1 MLLGRC
7 CHCGET
13 PRPRYVNLKCFDKS
27 NGAIVWEFGPCFL
40 PVQQYGADYIHAF
53 QANTPL
59 TFDTAVYQ
67 SPTDGSVFTTANRA
81 VTTLQ
86 ASHCKDAAD
95 IVRLNSADGT
105 EANRSIVS
113 WLFSRTEQAIA
124 IGVLNTDV
132 VMGEADGLSGGNM
145 IIRGHVPVQM
155 ELTDYASN
163 NVTKTY
169 IFHPHTHTAGSVT
182 LQTRPSNQTISWAY
196 NASAATV
203 KTAIESVGDV
213 ASATVTGGPWPFSA
227 LNVSVTWAS
236 SSGDFASITFTKE
249 TLAGFSNRSTMS
261 ALFLVDPTSGAITK
275 TFGYIFGNYSSA
287 VKMHPSVSGFIP
299 TVPDA
304 IYPAYRPIA
313 GAANSFAVQQSPFG
327 GSGGNEWFEGWDA
340 TTSTELW
347 CVYNNHSV
355 ASGEAKPSINQ
366 KRSHAG
372 LVYMTGTKKT
382 LAGSDWIGC
391 KVDIAGGTR
400 TEVNHTQSALNN
412 AGCWMIDA
420 DNDAATNAYSF
431 FSSRFQ
437 QTAPAVVYVT
447 VDEQGELDINGN
459 VFRVGSRRL
468 IGLDASDFYVMHTN
482 DAATFRYKNPA
493 ATPSLIAST
502 NARGYLWRFYLS
514 PGVHFTTGTE
524 FRFKFTGNSSN
535 PTKYSNWIDWLASS
549 ATIKT
554 AIDAAFPAN
563 TGGVTD
569 NVVVYPFG
577 APTAFDNTVG
587 MLEQYLEIRFA
598 GAANATGISELYIP
612 ATYVQANKITIETR
626 TETHEFTPAGIAS
639 FDRTTCSL
647 NWSRAFGTVS
657 GVDVPYPLDAWV
669 RGSYVFAYGQL
680 VDAKIP

>member
-7 CHCGET
+7 CHCGEN
-13 PRPRYVNLKCFDKS
+13 PKPRYVNLKCFDKS

-53 QANTPL
+53 QSNTPL
-59 TFDTAVYQ
+59 TFDTYIYTC
-67 SPTDGSVFTTANRA
+67 PTNGDILTTVNRGSVTLSANA
-81 VTTLQ
+81 C
-86 ASHCKDAAD
+86 SGAAD
-95 IVRLNSADGT
+95 VVRLNSASGT
-105 EANRSIVS
+105 EANRSTVS
-113 WLFSRTEQAIA
+113 WLFSNTEQDSP
-124 IGVLNTDV
+124 IGQFNTSV
-132 VMGEADGLSGGNM
+132 IMSQADGLSGGNM
-145 IIRGHVPVQM
+145 IIGGHVPVQM

-169 IFHPHTHTAGSVT
+169 IFHPHTHTAGDVT
-182 LQTRPSNQTISWAY
+182 LKTRPSNQTISWAY

-213 ASATVTGGPWPFSA
+213 SSATVTGGPWPFAA

-261 ALFLVDPTSGAITK
+261 ALILIDPTNGNITK

-304 IYPAYRPIA
+304 IEAAQRPIA
-313 GAANSFAVQQSPFG
+313 GASNTFAVEQPGLAGTQ
-327 GSGGNEWFEGWDA
+327 NWFEGWNA

-347 CVYNNHSV
+347 CVFNNHNVST
-355 ASGEAKPSINQ
+355 GERKPHI
-366 KRSHAG
+366 KGFRSHAG
-372 LVYMTGTKKT
+372 LVYITGTKKT
-382 LAGSDWIGC
+382 LAGSDWVGC
-391 KVDIAGGTR
+391 KVDISAGTR
-400 TEVNHTQSALNN
+400 TEVNHTESALNN
-412 AGCWMIDA
+412 VDCWMLDA
-420 DNDAATNAYSF
+420 DNDATTNGYHQ
-431 FSSRFQ
+431 FSTRFQ
-437 QTAPAVVYVT
+437 QTAPAVTFVT

-468 IGLDASDFYVMHTN
+468 IGLDASDFYVWHSN
-482 DAATFRYKNPA
+482 DSATFRYKNPA

-514 PGVHFTTGTE
+514 PGVHFDTGTE
-524 FRFKFTGNSSN
+524 FRFKFTGNSGN

-549 ATIKT
+549 STIKT
-554 AIDAAFPAN
+554 AIDAAFSAN
-563 TGGVTD
+563 TAGVTD

-587 MLEQYLEIRFA
+587 TLEQYLEIRFA
-598 GAANATGISELYIP
+598 GAANATGLAELYIP

-647 NWSRAFGTVS
+647 NWSRAFGTIG
-657 GVDVPYPLDAWV
+657 GVDVSYPLDAWV
-669 RGSYVFAYGQL
+669 RGNYVFAYGAL
-680 VDAKIP
+680 VENEIP